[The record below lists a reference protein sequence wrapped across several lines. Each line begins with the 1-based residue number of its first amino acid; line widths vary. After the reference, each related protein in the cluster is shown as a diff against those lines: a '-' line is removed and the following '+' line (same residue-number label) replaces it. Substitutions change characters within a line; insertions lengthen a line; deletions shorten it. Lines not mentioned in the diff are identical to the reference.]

1 MEAATPGQRFYEE
14 QLKYLAAGDIDGLVE
29 NHYAEDGSIIA
40 FDFVVRGRAALKQHF
55 HRYMEMLGYIKL
67 ISTEKFRETEDS
79 IFFEATVET
88 KLGVVRVYDAF
99 VLKDSKA
106 THHFTGLK

>member
-40 FDFVVRGRAALKQHF
+40 FAFVVRGRAALKQHLQV
-55 HRYMEMLGYIKL
+55 HG
-67 ISTEKFRETEDS
+67 
-79 IFFEATVET
+79 
-88 KLGVVRVYDAF
+88 DA
-99 VLKDSKA
+99 
-106 THHFTGLK
+106 GLHQVDIDRKIQRNRRLDLLRGDGRN

>member
-1 MEAATPGQRFYEE
+1 MATTPGKKFYEE
-14 QLKYLAAGDIDGLVE
+14 QLDYLTAQDIDGLVD

-40 FDFVVRGRAALKQHF
+40 FDYVIQGRAALKQHF
-55 HRYMEMLGYIKL
+55 QEYMEMLGYIKL
-67 ISTEKFRETEDS
+67 KSTDKFTETDDT

-88 KLGVVRVYDAF
+88 KLGTVEVYDAF
-99 VLKDSKA
+99 VLKDGKI